1 MIKHCRYCKE
11 EKPLVYFSPHPCT
24 VDKLSN
30 KCKECVK
37 SYNKQRHAKRTRTEL
52 DLLNVKRRTN
62 RNTWKTD
69 RKKHLK
75 NKYGITVDDYE
86 KMFTEQNGVCKICQ
100 EICKSGKSLAVD
112 HCHETGKVRGLLCA
126 KCNTNLGRIEAYLRN
141 PQPWDDYLVGYTI
154 WNYVLTRQR
163 NWSTG

>member
-11 EKPLVYFSPHPCT
+11 EKPLAYFSPHPCT
-24 VDKLSN
+24 IDRLSN

-37 SYNKQRHAKRTRTEL
+37 AYNKQRHAKRTKTEL

-112 HCHETGKVRGLLCA
+112 HCHETGRVRGLLCA

-141 PQPWDDYLVGYTI
+141 PEPWDAYVAGYT
-154 WNYVLTRQR
+154 T
-163 NWSTG
+163 